1 MKKFILLTLLSI
13 FALSS
18 FEALY
23 ARDDSRTNTRQY
35 EKSYTYHP
43 KQLTNENP

>member
-1 MKKFILLTLLSI
+1 MKKFIYLTLLSI

-18 FEALY
+18 FDALY
-23 ARDDSRTNTRQY
+23 ARDGKGASRNY

-43 KQLTNENP
+43 KQLTNDKP